1 MNKSEINDELRAD
14 STMALHPTENTNRK
28 GRTKQCCKRMFKFL
42 FSHIGLVGMVII
54 YTVLGGLLFEILE
67 QHEEKRLCEVG
78 KGEEATTITKLK
90 ADLLT
95 YIQFNITSNP
105 SDTDKDNETVTNK
118 KIETWLVD
126 FREKVLE
133 VQDDYG
139 YTGSCEKPKWDLPG
153 AILFAVTII
162 TTIGYGNITPATW
175 EGQIVCICYATIGI
189 PLFLMCISNISGV
202 LGDMFRFLYSR
213 VCCGLCRKSKKKDGG
228 NLSSD
233 RRGSTAGITANVGA
247 RGITPNWVDS
257 SSTHMNKKA
266 NNDIEDK
273 YIDDPE
279 DEEEEEKVSVP
290 LTVTMIIITGYLA
303 TGAALFNNFEQ
314 WSLVQAG
321 YFCYITLSTIGF
333 GDFVPGQK
341 ENDSEAGLKLILGAV
356 YILFG
361 ISIIGMCFDLMQEEI
376 IAKFT
381 WIGKKL
387 GFVEQKSEDNS
398 VEEND
403 TASTTTKENG
413 KNKQEA
419 QQKIP
424 RMKSSYTNDSFSGD
438 ATFKSNRT
446 TPMPTIEVQ
455 ERLRTS
461 VQHQKS
467 YSGKKVF

>member
-1 MNKSEINDELRAD
+1 MNKLDNDESRAG
-14 STMALHPTENTNRK
+14 STIALHPSESTNRK
-28 GRTKQCCKRMFKFL
+28 GRTKKCCKRVFKFL
-42 FSHIGLVGMVII
+42 FSHIGLVGMVMI
-54 YTVLGGLLFEILE
+54 YTVLGGLLFELLE

-78 KGEEATTITKLK
+78 KGEEAKNLAELK

-105 SDTDKDNETVTNK
+105 SDTTKDNETVANK
-118 KIETWLVD
+118 KIETWLID
-126 FREKVLE
+126 FREKVLS
-133 VQDDYG
+133 VADTYG
-139 YTGSCEKPKWDLPG
+139 FTGSCEKAKWDLPG
-153 AILFAVTII
+153 AILFATTII
-162 TTIGYGNITPATW
+162 TTIGYGNITPTTW

-213 VCCGLCRKSKKKDGG
+213 VCCALCRKSKNKKGG
-228 NLSSD
+228 DMSNS
-233 RRGSTAGITANVGA
+233 RRGSTAGISAPVSA
-247 RGITPNWVDS
+247 HGITPNWVDTNS
-257 SSTHMNKKA
+257 NQINKKGG
-266 NNDIEDK
+266 NDIEDK
-273 YIDDPE
+273 YVDDPE
-279 DEEEEEKVSVP
+279 DEEEEKVSVP

-303 TGAALFNNFEQ
+303 TGALLFNNFEQ

-381 WIGKKL
+381 WLGKKL
-387 GFVEQKSEDNS
+387 GIVDANS
-398 VEEND
+398 EENMAEETEEIPD
-403 TASTTTKENG
+403 SGKE
-413 KNKQEA
+413 KDKDNKEA
-419 QQKIP
+419 QQKKP
-424 RMKSSYTNDSFSGD
+424 RIKSSFTNDSFSGD

-455 ERLRTS
+455 ERVKTS
-461 VQHQKS
+461 FQQQKNNT
-467 YSGKKVF
+467 GKKVY